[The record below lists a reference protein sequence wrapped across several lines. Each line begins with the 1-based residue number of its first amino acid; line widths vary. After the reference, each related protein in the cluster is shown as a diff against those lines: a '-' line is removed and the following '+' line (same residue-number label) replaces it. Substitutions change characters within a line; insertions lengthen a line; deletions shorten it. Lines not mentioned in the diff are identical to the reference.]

1 MNAAFNSPL
10 SEVMKIIINK
20 KQHYN
25 IFKTSVIWYNKPQF
39 RHFKTKWSIL
49 FFGAD
54 KFAVESLQQIH
65 KHMNLWSRLE
75 VVTPY
80 NTSKPNDITLY
91 TKKHKIKLHP
101 WPITFPISQFDI
113 GLVVSFGHLIPTWI
127 IQSFPLGMINVH
139 ASLLPRWRGAAPI
152 IHSLLHGDTTTGV
165 TIIKIMPKNFDTGE
179 ILAQT
184 SVDIHP
190 DETQIQL
197 YSKLANV
204 GAGLLIESIERL
216 PNIIQCGIPQNNEFV
231 TYAPK
236 ITRNISYIH
245 WDKMTAAN
253 IYNLYRALDGLYQL
267 TTYFN
272 GHKIKLF
279 NIKYHGKQDY
289 IKSSVIIPGL
299 VFYDKK
305 NDLLAIQCLDG
316 LYISAKQ
323 ISVSQ
328 HSTMTAKDFHNGF
341 IANITKQHVI
351 FTSQ

>member
-1 MNAAFNSPL
+1 MGGCP
-10 SEVMKIIINK
+10 
-20 KQHYN
+20 
-25 IFKTSVIWYNKPQF
+25 TSVRK
-39 RHFKTKWSIL
+39 
-49 FFGAD
+49 D
-54 KFAVESLQQIH
+54 K
-65 KHMNLWSRLE
+65 NLWSRLE

-80 NTSKPNDITLY
+80 NTSKENDVASY
-91 TKKHKIKLHP
+91 TNKHKIKLHP

-184 SVDIHP
+184 SIDIHP

-197 YSKLANV
+197 YSKLANI
-204 GAGLLIESIERL
+204 GAGLLIETIKRL
-216 PNIIQCGIPQNNEFV
+216 PSIIQCGIPQNEEYV

-236 ITRNISYIH
+236 ITQNISYIH
-245 WDKMTAAN
+245 WDKMTAEN
-253 IYNLYRALDGLYQL
+253 VYNLYRALDGFYKLI
-267 TTYFN
+267 TYFN
-272 GHKIKLF
+272 GHKIKLS
-279 NIKYHGKQDY
+279 NITYHGKQDY
-289 IKSSVIIPGL
+289 FKSSLIIPGL
-299 VFYDKK
+299 VFYDKNK
-305 NDLLAIQCLDG
+305 DLLAIQCQDG

-328 HSTMTAKDFHNGF
+328 HRTMAAKDFYNGF
-341 IANITKQHVI
+341 IANTTNQHVI
-351 FTSQ
+351 FTCQSHDK